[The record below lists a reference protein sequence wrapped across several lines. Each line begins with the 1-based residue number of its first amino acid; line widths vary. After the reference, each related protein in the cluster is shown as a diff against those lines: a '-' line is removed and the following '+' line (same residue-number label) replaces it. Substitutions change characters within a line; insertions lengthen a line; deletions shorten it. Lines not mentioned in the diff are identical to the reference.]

1 MDPDFAGLPS
11 NYNKRY
17 QVIHAKIYTHS
28 LLIKKGDKWQ
38 TVGVSSK
45 IFNFRHLP
53 DVCLIVFE
61 FFTATHCKTVPY
73 KQRLPVLDFVTPKV
87 IGTLQP
93 VKP

>member
-1 MDPDFAGLPS
+1 MDADIVDLPS
-11 NYNKRY
+11 KYNKRY
-17 QVIHAKIYTHS
+17 QEIHTNSSRLGKNLRTAS
-28 LLIKKGDKWQ
+28 IKKGDKWQ

-73 KQRLPVLDFVTPKV
+73 K
-87 IGTLQP
+87 
-93 VKP
+93 